1 MILILVWQNLSVI
14 LNVVELQCYLDM
26 YKINKVVELQYYLD
40 NNKIL
45 FIFDLMLEFGGVF
58 SMDWY
63 YIVVYVEFFDD
74 GVV

>member
-1 MILILVWQNLSVI
+1 MQLNYSVI
-14 LNVVELQCYLDM
+14 WICIKL
-26 YKINKVVELQYYLD
+26 IKVVELQYYLD

-63 YIVVYVEFFDD
+63 YIVIYVEFFDD

>member
-1 MILILVWQNLSVI
+1 MQLNYSVI
-14 LNVVELQCYLDM
+14 WICIKL
-26 YKINKVVELQYYLD
+26 IKVDELQYYLD
-40 NNKIL
+40 NIEIL
-45 FIFDLMLEFGGVF
+45 FVFDLMLEFGGVF

>member
-1 MILILVWQNLSVI
+1 MQLNYSVI
-14 LNVVELQCYLDM
+14 WICIKL
-26 YKINKVVELQYYLD
+26 IKVVELQYYLD